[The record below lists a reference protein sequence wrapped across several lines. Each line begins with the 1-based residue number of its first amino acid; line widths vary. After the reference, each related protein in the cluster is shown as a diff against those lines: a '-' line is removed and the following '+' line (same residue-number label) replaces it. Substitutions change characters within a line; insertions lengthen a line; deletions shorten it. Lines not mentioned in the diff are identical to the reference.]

1 MPILEMRSITKKFPP
16 ETLALNHV
24 SLSVEE
30 GEIHCLLG
38 ENGAGK
44 TTLMNI
50 LFGLYQPDK
59 GQILVRDI
67 PVKISSPKVAIDLGI
82 GMVHQHFSLVQQLS
96 VAENIALGFPPSS
109 LMFPLKAARKIV
121 GDISKRYGL
130 NVDFNSEMWQLS
142 VGEQQRV
149 EILKILSK
157 NAKILILDEPT
168 SILTLQETG
177 KLFEALKRLVAE
189 GHTIIFITHKLDEVM
204 RVSDRVTVLR
214 KGVLVETVETETTN
228 EKELARMMVGQDILS
243 RLEKPSAL
251 PGEIVLDVID
261 ICALND
267 RGLPALND
275 VSFSVRES
283 EILGVAGVAGN
294 GQSELIEVLTGLR
307 KATKGSVVIR
317 GENMTNRSP
326 KDIAKAGVAHIPEER
341 VRMGIVNDLSV
352 ADNLIL
358 REYEKPPFSNRMVLI
373 EDNIRRHAVKLVSE
387 YNILTPS
394 IRTPA
399 KLLSGGNIQRLILA
413 RELHGSPRL
422 IIASHP
428 TYGLDVAATEQT
440 RRILLEQRR
449 QGAAILLVSEDLD
462 EILSISD
469 RVLVLFKGNVMK
481 IVDADEARLEEIG
494 MMMAGTR
501 IDEGAS

>member
-1 MPILEMRSITKKFPP
+1 MRSITKKFPP
-16 ETLALNHV
+16 ETLALNNV

-67 PVKISSPKVAIDLGI
+67 PVKINSPKVAIALGI
-82 GMVHQHFSLVQQLS
+82 GMVHQHFSLVQQHS
-96 VAENIALGFPPSS
+96 VAENIALGYPPSS
-109 LMFPLKAARKIV
+109 LLFPLKAVRKIV
-121 GDISKRYGL
+121 GDLSKRYGL
-130 NVDFNSEMWQLS
+130 DVDLDSKMWQLS
-142 VGEQQRV
+142 AGEQQRV

-168 SILTLQETG
+168 SILTFQETG
-177 KLFEALKRLVAE
+177 KLFEALKRMVAE

-204 RVSDRVTVLR
+204 RISDRVTVLR
-214 KGVLVETVETETTN
+214 KGELVETVETETTN
-228 EKELARMMVGQDILS
+228 EKELARAMVGQNS
-243 RLEKPSAL
+243 FSQLEKAKAQ
-251 PGEIVLDVID
+251 PGETVLDVMD

-307 KATKGSVVIR
+307 KATKGRVVMR
-317 GENMTNRSP
+317 GEDMTNRSP
-326 KDIAKAGVAHIPEER
+326 KDIAKVGVAHIPEER
-341 VRMGIVNDLSV
+341 VRMGIVSDLSV

-358 REYEKPPFSNRMVLI
+358 REYEKPPFSNGMFLI
-373 EDNIRRHAVKLVSE
+373 EDNIRRHAEKLVSK

-394 IRTPA
+394 VRTPA

-449 QGAAILLVSEDLD
+449 QGTAILLVSEDLD

-469 RVLVLFKGNVMK
+469 RVLVLFKGNIMK
-481 IVDADEARLEEIG
+481 TVDADEARLEEIG
-494 MMMAGTR
+494 MMMAGTK